1 MKSLPSTLNCFRW
14 GIGRVLRLL
23 SATEKAHPEEPHY
36 YLFAVGVRQESQGR
50 GPGSE
55 VIRPMLRRPR

>member
-1 MKSLPSTLNCFRW
+1 M
-14 GIGRVLRLL
+14 RLL